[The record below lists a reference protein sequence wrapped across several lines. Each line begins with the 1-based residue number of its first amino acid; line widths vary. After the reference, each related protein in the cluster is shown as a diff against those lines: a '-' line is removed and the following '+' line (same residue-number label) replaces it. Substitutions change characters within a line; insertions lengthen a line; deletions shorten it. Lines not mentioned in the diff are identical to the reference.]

1 VQWELSWFQQ
11 AWRRVLMRGIS
22 GEDDGEDDEGFEK
35 EAANNESDI
44 VVVRVQ
50 SIDDSNGD
58 ESQS

>member
-1 VQWELSWFQQ
+1 
-11 AWRRVLMRGIS
+11 MRGIS